1 MLKIFITMI
10 FLALGSFAYV
20 FNGLPDAQD
29 MNQLKLMSA
38 SQVYDIRGELI
49 AKLFEENRVVV
60 PLNKMSPY
68 LIDAIIANEDTRF
81 YQHRGID
88 PIGIARALVVNITSG
103 DIAEGGSTITQQLAR
118 GMFLNQDRTLLRKI
132 REAILAIKLD
142 VRFSKEEILHAYLNQ
157 IYLGEGAYG
166 VEAASHGLFW
176 KSAGDLDLSESAMIA
191 GLAKGPIYYS
201 PYNNIERAKER
212 RDTVINGMYLQ
223 GYITEAM
230 KEDATQEVLKIKSK
244 RERSVKASYFL
255 DYVAKEL
262 VDLYGGRKGLYWR
275 IEDLYYVRYAFA
287 KNCRTNIKRVS
298 RRCCSN

>member
-142 VRFSKEEILHAYLNQ
+142 VRFSKEEFYMHI
-157 IYLGEGAYG
+157 
-166 VEAASHGLFW
+166 
-176 KSAGDLDLSESAMIA
+176 
-191 GLAKGPIYYS
+191 
-201 PYNNIERAKER
+201 
-212 RDTVINGMYLQ
+212 
-223 GYITEAM
+223 
-230 KEDATQEVLKIKSK
+230 
-244 RERSVKASYFL
+244 
-255 DYVAKEL
+255 
-262 VDLYGGRKGLYWR
+262 
-275 IEDLYYVRYAFA
+275 
-287 KNCRTNIKRVS
+287 
-298 RRCCSN
+298 